1 MKEKYL
7 TNARIIDPK
16 NQIDEIGGL
25 IIDTKGLIK
34 AIGKK
39 VANGNLPTAAE
50 KIDLKKWPA
59 SNILWMVQWFKDK
72 GAMPEQA
79 KKMKFPFERE

>member
-34 AIGKK
+34 
-39 VANGNLPTAAE
+39 PWE
-50 KIDLKKWPA
+50 K
-59 SNILWMVQWFKDK
+59 
-72 GAMPEQA
+72 
-79 KKMKFPFERE
+79 R

>member
-25 IIDTKGLIK
+25 IIDTKGLVK

-39 VANGNLPTAAE
+39 VVNGNL
-50 KIDLKKWPA
+50 II
-59 SNILWMVQWFKDK
+59 S
-72 GAMPEQA
+72 
-79 KKMKFPFERE
+79 